1 MYNKL
6 NKVVSTKIPLSQKVN
21 INNYIRAAELRVLGD
36 DGANLGVMTKEA
48 ALSMASAKGLD
59 LVEIN
64 ATSNPPI
71 ARIVDYGK
79 FQYDQSKKDSKAKEN
94 SHRTE
99 TKVLQVKAG
108 TGEHDL
114 LIKAKAGSKWLKEG
128 HRVKIDLQ
136 LRDRTKYMGEEF
148 MKERIDRILQY
159 ITENYKIADPYK
171 RSPKAYSIT
180 IEKSK
185 EVKEPKEVKPK
196 TDTPVG
202 TPTDPK

>member
-1 MYNKL
+1 M
-6 NKVVSTKIPLSQKVN
+6 SQKVN
-21 INNYIRAAELRVLGD
+21 INNYIRAVELRVLD
-36 DGANLGVMTKEA
+36 SDGSNLGVISKDQ
-48 ALSMASAKGLD
+48 ALSIAKSKGLD

-99 TKVLQVKAG
+99 TKVVQIKSG

-114 LIKAKAGSKWLKEG
+114 LIKAKASSKWLKEG

-148 MKERIDRILQY
+148 MKERMDRILY
-159 ITENYKIADPYK
+159 LITENFKIADPYK
-171 RSPKAYSIT
+171 RSPRAYSIT
-180 IEKSK
+180 LEKSK
-185 EVKEPKEVKPK
+185 ETKTTSATSEAPKQP
-196 TDTPVG
+196 
-202 TPTDPK
+202 

>member
-1 MYNKL
+1 
-6 NKVVSTKIPLSQKVN
+6 LSQKIN
-21 INNYIRAAELRVLGD
+21 INNSIRAAQLRIIDATGV
-36 DGANLGVMTKEA
+36 NLGVMTKDD
-48 ALSMASAKGLD
+48 ALSLAKAKGLD

-71 ARIVDYGK
+71 AKIVDYGK
-79 FQYDQSKKDSKAKEN
+79 YQYESSKKEKKAKEN

-99 TKVLQVKAG
+99 TKVVQIKSG

-114 LIKAKAGSKWLKEG
+114 LVKAKAASKWLKEG

-148 MKERIDRILQY
+148 MKERMDRILHF
-159 ITENYKIADPYK
+159 ITENFKIADPYK

-180 IEKSK
+180 IERSK
-185 EVKEPKEVKPK
+185 ATKEDKAA
-196 TDTPVG
+196 
-202 TPTDPK
+202 